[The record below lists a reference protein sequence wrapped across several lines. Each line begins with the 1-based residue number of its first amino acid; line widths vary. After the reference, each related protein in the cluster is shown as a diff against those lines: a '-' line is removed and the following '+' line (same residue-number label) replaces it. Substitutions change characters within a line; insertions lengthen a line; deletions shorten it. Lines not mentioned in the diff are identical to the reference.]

1 MYSLSVQC
9 EWKPLLLYADDSTIV
24 ASLWKGSRAKSGSF
38 VGKISPGWTE
48 ISSNATQTSFKKLII
63 KKGGNSTFYLFACN
77 DCQFSTH
84 AKTKLCKGNKCL
96 HLQREVRT
104 SVIAR
109 QKFDYIFYSILRF
122 NISYGSI
129 SVSGASDT
137 QFIAL
142 RQGYDLSRLRVMKR
156 LKTPIQL
163 LEVSFLLLTMKQ
175 LYIFRREGSA
185 KVAIGSGNIH
195 GTLKE
200 QFLHRIVF
208 KCNLL
213 WIDEYVMIDIK
224 LSLYLHRQR
233 NLYKQPPPHKLTLS
247 PYRSLLFVPADSLN
261 SLLCFFLFNTATS
274 LQCSSSYFGASL
286 NYENPRGNLFTMV
299 MLFVNV
305 GFLTIWVCLC
315 YVMLCEKKLLW
326 SYKSSI
332 QIMSTQ
338 GFRVDGLFYVP
349 RKVSQLRTKNKQRSC
364 VSLCFL
370 NI

>member
-1 MYSLSVQC
+1 MYSPSVQC
-9 EWKPLLLYADDSTIV
+9 EFKSLLLYADDSTIV
-24 ASLWKGSRAKSGSF
+24 APLWKGSRAKSRSF
-38 VGKISPGWTE
+38 VWKISPGWTE
-48 ISSNATQTSFKKLII
+48 ISSNVTQKSLKKIII
-63 KKGGNSTFYLFACN
+63 KKRGNSTFYPFACD
-77 DCQFSTH
+77 DCQ
-84 AKTKLCKGNKCL
+84 KCL

-129 SVSGASDT
+129 SVSGAADR

-163 LEVSFLLLTMKQ
+163 LEVSFLRLTMKQ
-175 LYIFRREGSA
+175 LYIFRREWSA
-185 KVAIGSGNIH
+185 KVAIAIGSGNIY

-233 NLYKQPPPHKLTLS
+233 NLYQQPPPHKLTLS
-247 PYRSLLFVPADSLN
+247 P
-261 SLLCFFLFNTATS
+261 
-274 LQCSSSYFGASL
+274 
-286 NYENPRGNLFTMV
+286 
-299 MLFVNV
+299 
-305 GFLTIWVCLC
+305 
-315 YVMLCEKKLLW
+315 
-326 SYKSSI
+326 
-332 QIMSTQ
+332 
-338 GFRVDGLFYVP
+338 
-349 RKVSQLRTKNKQRSC
+349 
-364 VSLCFL
+364 
-370 NI
+370 